1 MHPVRLL
8 QESKLYGTIRI
19 EQHKTTIICTDTWL
33 VLSAAIGL
41 NLPLSLNCYLRSM
54 FHAIMTIWAPDK
66 RTAWSI
72 HNIKT
77 NSLRGRKSKI
87 QYSHPVC
94 ASGHMICNG
103 ASI

>member
-19 EQHKTTIICTDTWL
+19 EQQKTTIICTDTWL

-41 NLPLSLNCYLRSM
+41 NLPLSLNCYLRNM
-54 FHAIMTIWAPDK
+54 LHAIMTIWAPDK

-77 NSLRGRKSKI
+77 KLTQREKI
-87 QYSHPVC
+87 QD
-94 ASGHMICNG
+94 
-103 ASI
+103 SIFSSSMCLRIHDL